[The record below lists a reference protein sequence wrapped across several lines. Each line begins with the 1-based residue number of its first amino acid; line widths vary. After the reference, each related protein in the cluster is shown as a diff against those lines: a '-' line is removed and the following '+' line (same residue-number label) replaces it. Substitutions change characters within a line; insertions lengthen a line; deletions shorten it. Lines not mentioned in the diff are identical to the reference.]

1 MKIAVIAGTPVDT
14 QMGIDYLHQRDA
26 GLETVFLPCASDPRA
41 CHLFQVKSPE
51 EKTATMRELYRSAID
66 IGIRYFF
73 VYCNSLSSAVDFDT
87 LSESMGVK
95 TVTPMRAYEKLAL
108 DYNILGLLAAN
119 NQSTKG
125 IEDRF
130 TAVNPSGY
138 VIGIGNLR
146 LTEAVERMTPP
157 AEIVSNFRLRS
168 ACDFFEASGCEAVVL
183 ACTHFPYFKEE
194 LSQFT
199 GLPILDPA
207 DIMFEELLA
216 NINETSC
223 NL

>member
-87 LSESMGVK
+87 LSESLGVK

-130 TAVNPSGY
+130 TAVNPSGSETSDC
-138 VIGIGNLR
+138 VLHAISLRPADVKRSSSPVRTSLILKKNSLNLPDC
-146 LTEAVERMTPP
+146 LFWT
-157 AEIVSNFRLRS
+157 
-168 ACDFFEASGCEAVVL
+168 
-183 ACTHFPYFKEE
+183 
-194 LSQFT
+194 
-199 GLPILDPA
+199 LPISCLKNCLP
-207 DIMFEELLA
+207 
-216 NINETSC
+216 TSTKHHVTC
-223 NL
+223 KHEYA

>member
-1 MKIAVIAGTPVDT
+1 
-14 QMGIDYLHQRDA
+14 
-26 GLETVFLPCASDPRA
+26 
-41 CHLFQVKSPE
+41 
-51 EKTATMRELYRSAID
+51 MRELYRSAID
-66 IGIRYFF
+66 MGIRYFF

-87 LSESMGVK
+87 LSESLGVK

-157 AEIVSNFRLRS
+157 AEIVRNFRLRS

-194 LSQFT
+194 LSHFT